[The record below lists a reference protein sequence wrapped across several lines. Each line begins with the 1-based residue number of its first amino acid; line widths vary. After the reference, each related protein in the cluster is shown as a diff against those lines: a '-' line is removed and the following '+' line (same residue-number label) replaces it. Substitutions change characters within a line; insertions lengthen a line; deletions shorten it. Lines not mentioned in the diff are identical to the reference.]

1 MILVPNFGFITATI
15 FLLLLIAAV
24 NNLLYERQLERR
36 AQNERM
42 TLLEQA
48 KRDAAWIALILTI
61 AAVAVYLKYFA

>member
-1 MILVPNFGFITATI
+1 MFIFEFGF
-15 FLLLLIAAV
+15 FSGLIIVIAFVAV
-24 NNLLYERQLERR
+24 LNSMLYARQLERR

-42 TLLEQA
+42 TLLQQA